1 MSRGSR
7 AAWLTALALAAATSV
22 AAREAGRDL
31 RLGFPAAALG
41 QAARDVRV
49 HLPASYTADSAS
61 GRRYPVVY
69 LLHGFPGGSGDWLGR
84 AHAGE
89 IADSLAASGSVPE
102 VILVCP
108 DGDRGFFGRSMWMD
122 RWDGSFP
129 LARSLVEDLIPWVD
143 ARFRTLARSED
154 RAIIGLSDGATGGL
168 ALLRD
173 HPGLF
178 TAWGGHS
185 GGYELNMDFGM
196 RSVVGSGPEG
206 EQRLAAMSPLSWIR
220 TRDDLP
226 RGARLYFD
234 CGRDDESLVENR
246 QLHDRLD
253 SLGVA
258 HTWNEFPGSHTW
270 DYWRSHLHQ
279 SLVAVCR
286 GMAVGEARGEP
297 DAAAREP
304 AAR

>member
-1 MSRGSR
+1 MSRGPR
-7 AAWLTALALAAATSV
+7 AALFAAVALAAAS
-22 AAREAGRDL
+22 AAPAREASRDL
-31 RLGFPAAALG
+31 RLGYPAAALG

-49 HLPASYTADSAS
+49 HLPASYGADSAR

-89 IADSLAASGSVPE
+89 VADSLAASGSAPE

-108 DGDRGFFGRSMWMD
+108 DGDRGFFGRSMWAD

-129 LARSLVEDLIPWVD
+129 LARSLMDDLIPWVD
-143 ARFRTLARSED
+143 ARFRTLARGAD

-173 HPGLF
+173 HPGQF
-178 TAWGGHS
+178 AAWGGHS
-185 GGYELNMDFGM
+185 GGYELEMGFGM
-196 RSVVGSGPEG
+196 RGVVGPGPAG
-206 EQRLAAMSPLSWIR
+206 DRRLESMSPLSWIR

-226 RGARLYFD
+226 HGVRLYFD
-234 CGRDDESLVENR
+234 CGRDDEDVGGNR
-246 QLHDRLD
+246 QLHARLD

-286 GMAVGEARGEP
+286 GMGGAEASGEP
-297 DAAAREP
+297 DVVARAP